1 MHSKR
6 RWQSNPAKFAQ
17 AASVFRRP
25 FFPASTES
33 ALEREVALQPTTH
46 ANTAP
51 SHGEAATLIRLRRS
65 HFFTIPRALR
75 PSNIL
80 AIILARSWRNIVR
93 FASVAEIKDGL
104 SKYLARAK
112 RRNEPIVVTHH
123 GKPYAVIQP
132 ILQGDLEELEWKD
145 LARKKLAKAWEDED
159 DALYD
164 YL

>member
-1 MHSKR
+1 
-6 RWQSNPAKFAQ
+6 
-17 AASVFRRP
+17 
-25 FFPASTES
+25 
-33 ALEREVALQPTTH
+33 
-46 ANTAP
+46 
-51 SHGEAATLIRLRRS
+51 
-65 HFFTIPRALR
+65 
-75 PSNIL
+75 
-80 AIILARSWRNIVR
+80 VR

-132 ILQGDLEELEWKD
+132 LLQGDLEDLEWKE